1 MSSHDSS
8 PSILMSNRPN
18 RFWATPIRIA
28 ALIAM
33 ALLAGCASHE
43 VAPKRDAFPDEF
55 AHWGEQIRPAGQPGE
70 MVGLSD
76 ESRQVE
82 RNLGVR

>member
-8 PSILMSNRPN
+8 PPIHTSNSPDRS
-18 RFWATPIRIA
+18 WAATIRIA
-28 ALIAM
+28 ALIALT
-33 ALLAGCASHE
+33 ALTGCASHE
-43 VAPKRDAFPDEF
+43 VAPKREAFNDEF
-55 AHWGEQIRPAGQPGE
+55 AHWGEHVRPAGQPGE